1 MIVERIRDQRQRSLQ
16 FGRHVDVGPRRL
28 GLAAW
33 MVVDEDH
40 CLGVMPQGCIDQLS
54 HTDGRLVDRAA

>member
-1 MIVERIRDQRQRSLQ
+1 MIVERNRHQRQRCLQ

-40 CLGVMPQGCIDQLS
+40 CLGVMP
-54 HTDGRLVDRAA
+54 RLQ